1 MTAKSMK
8 LTINIIFLSI
18 SIFLSTYFM
27 VQLSENPY
35 IRAGIAVFAIG
46 LEGAMQY
53 VLALGKAY
61 AKNPVIVKR
70 FNALVLFVCYAAYIL
85 VYNIPS
91 AVGFFVMEIDVQE
104 AAAGKI
110 EIAETINRQRL
121 EQINGTID
129 NLNLQLA
136 KEADTGY
143 GSRSKAIMGQLDKLS
158 AEQLELQKSFSET
171 ANEVSK
177 VSKNVFRSLG
187 EVLGVEMNLLKVV
200 IFGTSI
206 AMLCLILI
214 ITSWDI
220 KIEPVNSVYD
230 EAALSTSRR
239 ETAAT
244 KEPTPTINIPEP
256 LSGIPSPEDRVDLIA
271 YVSAAIRDTGKLNG
285 NERVAEQTGIT
296 LEKCDKFKNWLIDE
310 GLVKKG
316 QGASVAR
323 CPKADMIRRICFV
336 TKSPKLS
343 TFPSLKWFSYL
354 FTKQYGN

>member
-1 MTAKSMK
+1 
-8 LTINIIFLSI
+8 
-18 SIFLSTYFM
+18 M

-70 FNALVLFVCYAAYIL
+70 FNALILFTCYACYIL

-104 AAAGKI
+104 QAAAKV
-110 EIAETINRQRL
+110 EMAETINRQRL
-121 EQINGTID
+121 EQITRTID
-129 NLNLQLA
+129 VLTTQLIA
-136 KEADTGY
+136 ESDRY
-143 GSRSKAIMGQLDKLS
+143 GPRSQAIMAQLDKLS

-171 ANEVSK
+171 SSEVSK

-187 EVLGVEMNLLKVV
+187 EVLGVDMNILKVV

-220 KIEPVNSVYD
+220 KIEPANPVND
-230 EAALSTSRR
+230 EAAQPAPQR

-244 KEPTPTINIPEP
+244 KEPTSAINYPEP
-256 LSGIPSPEDRVDLIA
+256 LPGIPSQEDRADLIA
-271 YVSAAIRDTGKLNG
+271 YVQAAIRDTGKLNG
-285 NERVAEQTGIT
+285 NERVAEQTGIS
-296 LEKCDKFKNWLIDE
+296 L
-310 GLVKKG
+310 
-316 QGASVAR
+316 AR
-323 CPKADMIRRICFV
+323 CAELRINLMKLNIDGKPVINVKQGGGEANLPKERIIG
-336 TKSPKLS
+336 
-343 TFPSLKWFSYL
+343 YL
-354 FTKQYGN
+354 QTITPLTM